1 MAKKLTIITLAFLF
15 WLMPATL
22 LAASQSVVLSLE
34 IIEPDS
40 NLLFN
45 QEMLNKITQMIEH
58 GELTGTL
65 VNPVVIDQVTVED
78 VSITTTVSGD
88 AKTAVIISIF

>member
-1 MAKKLTIITLAFLF
+1 
-15 WLMPATL
+15 
-22 LAASQSVVLSLE
+22 
-34 IIEPDS
+34 
-40 NLLFN
+40 
-45 QEMLNKITQMIEH
+45 MLNKITQMIEH